1 MSIATAIQNA
11 QQKVAAAYTAVSS
24 KGGTLPQTQDLSN
37 LPTAINSIS
46 GGSFIGIPREVSQ
59 EGVYGLPQ
67 TDYTFTLPAN
77 VTSIGGLAFYY
88 AFCYQTHLIE
98 AVFNVENINA
108 SQVFQNAFWYCSNF
122 TTFRSTATEA
132 TGYQGFAAAFKYCG
146 SFKNFLMPNLKK
158 VNNSFPQAFEG
169 VASIEQFELPSL
181 EEITG
186 SYSFSNAFSGCT
198 HLTMVSFPKLKQIK
212 SSYSSDSNQF
222 LNCFNG
228 CTSLVNVNFN
238 SLDEM
243 PHSKVFSTAF
253 KGCTS
258 LTTLSFPSLKSTSF
272 GSYTNQFNNMLQN
285 VTGCTVHFPSNLQ
298 SVIGSWADVT
308 AGFGGTNTTVLF
320 DLTATE

>member
-24 KGGTLPQTQDLSN
+24 KGGTLPQTQDLNN

-46 GGSFIGIPREVSQ
+46 GGSFIGIPREVTES
-59 EGVYGLPQ
+59 GVYSLPQ
-67 TDYTFTLPAN
+67 TDYVFTLPAN
-77 VTSIGGLAFYY
+77 VEALGNYAFYY
-88 AFCYQTHLIE
+88 GFYYQSHLTE
-98 AVFNVENINA
+98 AVFDCNEIHA
-108 SQVFQNAFWYCSNF
+108 QAFQNAFNYCTNLV
-122 TTFRSTATEA
+122 TFRCTATVAMGYSCFA
-132 TGYQGFAAAFKYCG
+132 TAFKYCS

-158 VNNSFPQAFEG
+158 VGNGFTQAFEG
-169 VASIEQFELPSL
+169 VTSIEQFELPSL

-186 SYSFSNAFSGCT
+186 GYTFSNAFSGCT
-198 HLTMVSFPKLKQIK
+198 HLTTVSFPKLKQIK
-212 SSYSSDSNQF
+212 SSSSSDSNQF
-222 LNCFNG
+222 INCFNG

-238 SLDEM
+238 SLEEM
-243 PHSKVFSTAF
+243 PQQKIFSTTF

-258 LTTLSFPSLKSTSF
+258 LATLSFPALKSTSF
-272 GSYTNQFNNMLQN
+272 GNNYTNQFNNMLQN

>member
-11 QQKVAAAYTAVSS
+11 QQKVADAYTAVSS
-24 KGGTLPQTQDLSN
+24 KGGTLPQTKDLSN

-59 EGVYGLPQ
+59 EGVYGFPQ

-77 VTSIGGLAFYY
+77 VKSLGSYAFYY
-88 AFCYQTHLIE
+88 AFYNQSHLIE
-98 AVFNVENINA
+98 AIFNIENINS
-108 SQVFQNAFWYCSNF
+108 SQTFQNAFLDCSRL

-132 TGYQGFAAAFKYCG
+132 TGYQCFATAFKYCS

-158 VNNSFPQAFEG
+158 VGNGFAQAFEG
-169 VASIEQFELPSL
+169 VTSIEQFELPSL
-181 EEITG
+181 EEIING
-186 SYSFSNAFSGCT
+186 YAFSNTFSGCT
-198 HLTMVSFPKLKQIK
+198 NLKTASFPKLKK
-212 SSYSSDSNQF
+212 FSGSSSDSGQF
-222 LNCFNG
+222 YNCFNA
-228 CTSLVNVNFN
+228 CTSLTSVNLN
-238 SLDEM
+238 SLEEI
-243 PHSKVFSTAF
+243 PRQRALQQTF

-298 SVIGSWADVT
+298 SVIGSWTDVT

-320 DLTATE
+320 DLPATE